1 MNEANPYIERFA
13 RMNPIELDRQMDIAK
28 ALLPSSAIVRDL
40 ALDNTTPSLVR
51 AVTFSDMYE
60 RRGNSE
66 GHKRGLMILE
76 GLKPRMIVT
85 TYLKDLLD
93 AEYTSSFGVGV
104 SEQNKRKH
112 LLQVLFDEAK
122 FPDDIDLVG
131 AIFIPSRAIPVEAA
145 IFRGKLSEEQMVRDI
160 LIEEFGEREQRRD
173 SGHDKTAE
181 WLRQMRELH
190 GQDVI

>member
-173 SGHDKTAE
+173 SG
-181 WLRQMRELH
+181 
-190 GQDVI
+190 